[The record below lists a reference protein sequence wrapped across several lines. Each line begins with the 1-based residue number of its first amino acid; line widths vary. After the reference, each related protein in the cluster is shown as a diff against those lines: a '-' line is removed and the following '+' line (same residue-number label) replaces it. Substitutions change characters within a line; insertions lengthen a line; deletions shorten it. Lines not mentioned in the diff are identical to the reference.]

1 MKVGNRVN
9 TAKTKREHSQET
21 LKRIR
26 EASAR
31 LFVAHGYHGTSIA
44 AIAKETG
51 LTKGALY
58 CHYKSKSDLLLD
70 LIKIFEV
77 DFLDPLIACTL
88 ADPGNALDKLHC
100 FVTFTSRYAAENRE
114 FCLFLT
120 IISAEFTG
128 SGSNEFELELRR
140 VYAKYARFL
149 RRVVEEGK
157 IQGLIHSELDTHTLA
172 YVLIAIHD
180 GVLLTWQRSREFL
193 EGSEFVHNFRHMVF
207 HGVQGALDVAN
218 QNKTNK
224 IR

>member
-1 MKVGNRVN
+1 MS
-9 TAKTKREHSQET
+9 TAKTKREHSRET
-21 LKRIR
+21 VKRIR

-58 CHYKSKSDLLLD
+58 CHFKSKSDLLLD

-77 DFLDPLIACTL
+77 DFLDPLISYTL
-88 ADPGNALDKLHC
+88 ADPGNALDKLHR

-128 SGSNEFELELRR
+128 SGPNEFELELRR

-149 RRVVEEGK
+149 RRVVEQGK
-157 IQGLIHSELDTHTLA
+157 IQGLIHSKLDTHTLA

-193 EGSEFVHNFRHMVF
+193 DGPEFVHNFRHMVF
-207 HGVQGALDVAN
+207 HGVQVAPDEAN